1 MTIEKPCR
9 IQVKTIVRDAVH
21 DHSYPCVVTATVK
34 SWEDKYELKLYIAD
48 KEQLHLSF
56 YLAFNTLNIVS
67 NEWHIDPPA
76 GKSRLL
82 FQVLLP
88 QGMTPG
94 KINAR
99 WTSYGICITI
109 FKKQPVPH
117 IEPAWVLADAK
128 LLSPVQ
134 RPV

>member
-1 MTIEKPCR
+1 MSIKKPYH
-9 IQVKTIVRDAVH
+9 ISVKTIVQDTVY
-21 DHSYPCVVTATVK
+21 DHSNPCVVTATVK

-48 KEQLHLSF
+48 TEQLHLSF

-67 NEWHIDPPA
+67 NEWHINPPA

-88 QGMTPG
+88 QGIIPG

-109 FKKQPVPH
+109 FKKQFLPHKQPVF
-117 IEPAWVLADAK
+117 VSADAK
-128 LLSPVQ
+128 LLCPVQ
-134 RPV
+134 QAV